1 MYRTSQR
8 RPLDDLV
15 DLGKERVSAQK
26 DSTFP
31 YIGLE
36 HIAQGAPFLNGFAT
50 SSVSISTNSVFSA
63 GDILFGKLRPNLRKS
78 LQVDFK
84 GYCSTDILVFK
95 VKEDFHPGFVA
106 KVFQSD
112 QVFSAAVQTAIGTRM
127 PRTSWD
133 ALRNLSVFVPSL
145 PEQRR
150 IAKIL
155 DAADETIRQT
165 ERVIAKLREV
175 KRGLLHDLLTRGLD
189 ADGNLRDPVAHPEQ
203 FKNSPLGRIPREW
216 WVNELGEFAYFEMGQ
231 SPSSTYV
238 SEDEIGLPFL
248 QGNAEFG
255 EIYPVPDS
263 FCSQPKKI
271 CETGDILIS
280 VRAPVGDLNKADQKY
295 VIGRGL
301 AAIRFIDMSSEFGWH
316 FLNEQARGLT
326 SVAQGTTFK
335 AISKSDLK
343 DLKVVLPSIA
353 EQHRISTVLDAHDAR
368 IRAEEVVLA
377 KRRQVKRG
385 LMADLLTGRVR
396 VRS

>member
-1 MYRTSQR
+1 
-8 RPLDDLV
+8 L
-15 DLGKERVSAQK
+15 
-26 DSTFP
+26 
-31 YIGLE
+31 
-36 HIAQGAPFLNGFAT
+36 
-50 SSVSISTNSVFSA
+50 
-63 GDILFGKLRPNLRKS
+63 
-78 LQVDFK
+78 
-84 GYCSTDILVFK
+84 
-95 VKEDFHPGFVA
+95 
-106 KVFQSD
+106 
-112 QVFSAAVQTAIGTRM
+112 
-127 PRTSWD
+127 
-133 ALRNLSVFVPSL
+133 PSL
-145 PEQRR
+145 LEQRR
-150 IAKIL
+150 IAEVL

-368 IRAEEVVLA
+368 IRAEEAVLA

-396 VRS
+396 VGS